1 MSEPLATYV
10 WSRLSNRSIPLIFTK
25 CSWKYLVSSSVMIVC
40 FWLQHNIKG
49 NPRLLSGPFLICA
62 PGKFYKQAWLVLAG
76 HSPICMHSKR
86 PLLSSTWKRK
96 TVFGWTALA
105 REKKIRFAIVNDA
118 QPGAQL
124 QPGARCLCAP
134 PPDPTCYSG
143 AIARNR
149 MLADDWPCSR
159 PRFVISD
166 S

>member
-1 MSEPLATYV
+1 
-10 WSRLSNRSIPLIFTK
+10 
-25 CSWKYLVSSSVMIVC
+25 MIVC

-49 NPRLLSGPFLICA
+49 NPRLLSGPFLIRA
-62 PGKFYKQAWLVLAG
+62 PGKFYRQAWLGSAG
-76 HSPICMHSKR
+76 QSPICMHSKR
-86 PLLSSTWKRK
+86 PLLSSTRKRK
-96 TVFGWTALA
+96 TVFGSTALA

-118 QPGAQL
+118 QPGAQF
-124 QPGARCLCAP
+124 QPGARWHCAP

-149 MLADDWPCSR
+149 MLADDWPSSSR